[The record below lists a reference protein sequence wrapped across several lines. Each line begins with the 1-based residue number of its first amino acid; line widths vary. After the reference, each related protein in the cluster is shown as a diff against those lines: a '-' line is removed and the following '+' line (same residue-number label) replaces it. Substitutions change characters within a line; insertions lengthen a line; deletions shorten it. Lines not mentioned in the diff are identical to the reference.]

1 MYFKFKFNS
10 QVAENTIWLFAE
22 KFIRLIGGLIIGTKL
37 ASYLGPSQYG
47 QLAYATAIV
56 SFFLATSVMGLESIV
71 VRDLTNATDKS
82 TLLGST
88 VVARLIFGLISYILF
103 ISYYILFDYEKYNS
117 ALIPIF
123 IGLILVFQFSDSFDL
138 YYQSIKKNNIP
149 ARLKLLS
156 YSIVNIIRLFFIYI
170 LLNIEWF
177 SLLILIES
185 FLNTFFLIFYF
196 RLNKNFNLNFS
207 LKVLKKYLHESW
219 PIVVSSFSIII
230 YMKIDQI
237 MVMNYLGASKMGM
250 YAAVINIMLIAQIFP
265 QVLNQV
271 LSPYFYQSKEISYK
285 KYVIDMRFYTLVMG
299 FCSLLFIAIIYIFAD
314 KIILVLYG
322 EEFDLSV
329 MPLKIYSLSVL
340 PLYIGMVQSIWIIN
354 TKNHKYPLIISV
366 ISALLSYILCV
377 LIIPTYGLLGS
388 SWVVVICAI
397 IANLILPILFMP
409 DLKKLYGFS
418 NG

>member
-10 QVAENTIWLFAE
+10 QVAENTIWLFAD

-71 VRDLTNATDKS
+71 VRDLTNTSDKS

-88 VVARLIFGLISYILF
+88 VVARLFFGLISYILF
-103 ISYYILFDYEKYNS
+103 ISYYILFDYEKYSS
-117 ALIPIF
+117 ALIPVC

-138 YYQSIKKNNIP
+138 YYQSIKKNSIP

-156 YSIVNIIRLFFIYI
+156 YSVINIIRVLFIYI
-170 LLNIEWF
+170 LLSIEWF
-177 SLLILIES
+177 SLLILFES
-185 FLNTFFLIFYF
+185 ILNTLILFFYF
-196 RLNKNFNLNFS
+196 KIDRKFNLKFNF
-207 LKVLKKYLHESW
+207 KVLKKYLHESW
-219 PIVVSSFSIII
+219 PIIISGFSIII

-237 MVMNYLGASKMGM
+237 MVMNYLGSSKMGM
-250 YAAVINIMLIAQIFP
+250 YAAIINVMLVAQIFP

-285 KYVIDMRFYTLVMG
+285 KYVTNMRFYILIMV
-299 FCSLLFIAIIYIFAD
+299 FFSFLFIVLIYIFAD
-314 KIILVLYG
+314 KIILILYG
-322 EEFDLSV
+322 KEFDLSV
-329 MPLKIYSLSVL
+329 IPLKIYSLSVL

-354 TKNHKYPLIISV
+354 RKNHKYPLIISV
-366 ISALLSYILCV
+366 ISAFLSYVLCT
-377 LIIPTYGLLGS
+377 LMIPTYGLMGA
-388 SWVVVICAI
+388 SWVVVICGI
-397 IANLILPILFMP
+397 IANLVLPIIFMP
-409 DLKKLYGFS
+409 DLRKLYGFS